1 MTNLKVIFQLFRPLQ
16 WTKNIFIFLPLFFDG
31 QFGNVSMLLNC
42 LVAFFVF
49 SFAAS
54 SIYCFNDICDV
65 SADRQHPEK
74 QNRPIASGMIS
85 IPVAYSIMIIC
96 LILSVFIFLFS
107 GIGSIYEI
115 MGIITLYYILNIVY
129 TLVLKQISIVDVMV
143 IAIGFVLRVLVGAYA
158 ANIELSEWIVIMTF
172 LLALFLAFAKR
183 RDDVIIY
190 QKTGVLPRKNTG
202 SYNLD
207 LMNQIMTVILTVTIV
222 AYIMYTVSPNVVA
235 RFHCNY
241 IYLTS
246 FFVLAGMLRYMQI
259 TIVNLKSGDP
269 TKVLMSDRFIQVCIA
284 CWVISFLIIIYL
296 R

>member
-1 MTNLKVIFQLFRPLQ
+1 
-16 WTKNIFIFLPLFFDG
+16 
-31 QFGNVSMLLNC
+31 MLLNC